1 MRENVNSV
9 KKKILLNYFASSK
22 TYIILNN
29 ILLKNLKIRNCLF
42 FKYFGMSLFY
52 QIRAERW
59 DDDIIEHIV
68 NSDRGNVN
76 QMK

>member
-1 MRENVNSV
+1 
-9 KKKILLNYFASSK
+9 
-22 TYIILNN
+22 
-29 ILLKNLKIRNCLF
+29 
-42 FKYFGMSLFY
+42 MSLFY